1 MTSST
6 SNSKFTLNYRPEID
20 GLRAIAVISV
30 IIYHLQISLF
40 DFPVL
45 SGGFL
50 GVDIF
55 FVISGYLI
63 TSIILKELNA
73 TSKFSFL
80 TFYERRARR
89 ILPILLVVITS
100 SFVIGW
106 FLLFPSAYLD
116 LSKSILYTLGFSSNF
131 YFFLSETEYQAV
143 SSLFKPLLH
152 TWSLAVEEQYYIIFP
167 VILIL
172 LYKYFK
178 NHVFKLLT
186 LAIVINLCLIHLT
199 GNLKLSPPYIEDNFK
214 FVAPTFIFD
223 FYFLTSRFWELLLG
237 SCLAYIGMNKIN
249 KNQNNIHNSSIS
261 LIGLVCIAV
270 PLFLYNDDMFHPS
283 VFTLLPVIGVSL
295 VIHFTTGKENIVK
308 KMLSKKIMVGIGLIS
323 YSLYLWHYPIFAFG
337 RINQS
342 YDVSNLHKI
351 IWITLAILLSIFSYF
366 YIERP
371 FRDKSIIN
379 KSILLKSL
387 IFTCLLILVS
397 NILIL
402 KNNGYKTRFNHLS
415 EFYGTIEF
423 DNDFLNDESWKYLK
437 GFRPFEDNKKTKI
450 LIVGDGHSKDIFN
463 CFYQNADLFPNYQF
477 RRLGYDNDTALSI
490 GSFHSEVREE
500 DKKSVKSLLSSN
512 KNFIESEII
521 IIADR
526 FLQDEVDALPILID
540 YLQKFSKKIILLSRT
555 NEYLTL
561 ETPLRTQVDIAL
573 LKLFKKNIKFGIEER
588 KKLEKIMYKKRMVD
602 EYEDINT
609 QLSKIAKEYK
619 IKYLKKQD
627 FLCDEENKT
636 CDAFTSEGYKI
647 YYDYGHYTLKGAKYL
662 GEKIYNMKWFQMK

>member
-6 SNSKFTLNYRPEID
+6 SDSKFTLNYRPEID
-20 GLRAIAVISV
+20 GLRAIAVVSV
-30 IIYHLQISLF
+30 IIYHLQINLF
-40 DFPVL
+40 DFPIL

-80 TFYERRARR
+80 NFYERRARR
-89 ILPILLVVITS
+89 ILPILLVVIIST
-100 SFVIGW
+100 FIVGW

-178 NHVFKLLT
+178 NHIFKLLT
-186 LAIVINLCLIHLT
+186 LAVVINLCLIHLT
-199 GNLKLSPPYIEDNFK
+199 GNLKLSPPYVEDNFK
-214 FVAPTFIFD
+214 FIAPTFIFD

-237 SCLAYIGMNKIN
+237 SCLAYIEMNKIN
-249 KNQNNIHNSSIS
+249 KDHNNNHNSLIS

-270 PLFLYNDDMFHPS
+270 PLFLYNDEMFHPS
-283 VFTLLPVIGVSL
+283 IFTLLPVVGVSL
-295 VIHFTTGKENIVK
+295 IIHFTTGKENIVK
-308 KMLSKKIMVGIGLIS
+308 KLLSKKIMVGIGLIS

-342 YDVSNLHKI
+342 YEVSNLHKI

-366 YIERP
+366 CIERP
-371 FRDKSIIN
+371 FRNKSIIN

-387 IFTCLLILVS
+387 IFTSLLILAS

-402 KNNGYKTRFNHLS
+402 KNNGYKTRFDHLS

-437 GFRPFEDNKKTKI
+437 GF
-450 LIVGDGHSKDIFN
+450 GG
-463 CFYQNADLFPNYQF
+463 
-477 RRLGYDNDTALSI
+477 
-490 GSFHSEVREE
+490 
-500 DKKSVKSLLSSN
+500 
-512 KNFIESEII
+512 
-521 IIADR
+521 
-526 FLQDEVDALPILID
+526 
-540 YLQKFSKKIILLSRT
+540 
-555 NEYLTL
+555 
-561 ETPLRTQVDIAL
+561 
-573 LKLFKKNIKFGIEER
+573 
-588 KKLEKIMYKKRMVD
+588 
-602 EYEDINT
+602 
-609 QLSKIAKEYK
+609 
-619 IKYLKKQD
+619 
-627 FLCDEENKT
+627 
-636 CDAFTSEGYKI
+636 
-647 YYDYGHYTLKGAKYL
+647 
-662 GEKIYNMKWFQMK
+662 